1 MKVGDYV
8 IWTARYHGVSEGEYE
23 MVITDIRKDTLGRK
37 RYDLAYR
44 NGLGGEHGVFAG
56 SFRAA

>member
-8 IWTARYHGVSEGEYE
+8 IWTARYHAHCEEYG
-23 MVITDIRKDTLGRK
+23 MVITAIREDSLGRK